1 MKINYENNKLPISD
15 VSIDLLKEIIQTIE
29 EHEAGNERE
38 QKAEEWRTLAKE
50 EEKTRLKEA
59 S

>member
-1 MKINYENNKLPISD
+1 MTISD
-15 VSIDLLKEIIQTIE
+15 VSIDLLTKIIQTIE